1 MAGPNSAP
9 NGDTRIVVGHVH
21 ADYACEIHGTKH
33 LGWCE
38 ETERGIASGRFDFP
52 ACHVVPLR
60 HYLAK
65 RNKLRTG
72 KTI

>member
-9 NGDTRIVVGHVH
+9 NGDTRIVVGHVD

-33 LGWCE
+33 LDWCE
-38 ETERGIASGRFDFP
+38 ETEQGEFDFP

-60 HYLAK
+60 YYLAK
-65 RNKLRTG
+65 RNRLRSG